1 MRSLTNAELA
11 ELIKRDSRLRFL
23 LILALPVGGALMWR
37 VLDRIE
43 ILLAAL
49 VVAAIELALRGLQS
63 IWLRW
68 GRHLLVLDYFTM
80 FMDVLA
86 ITLGLHYL
94 GGVEFPFDWV
104 YAVLLASVSIAR
116 GMGTGLVVAQWCI
129 LAYGGLLWAEYSG
142 ALPHMAL
149 FPIFVASPLYN
160 NSQYV
165 IAKLISNA
173 AIFNLAALNAAFFSA
188 ALQQKVEERTRELW
202 QTQAQLL
209 HSQKLANLG
218 QLAAS
223 LVHGFASPVTG
234 IRGSAE
240 LLLEELPT
248 ESSSYRRV
256 EQILHWSDHLAHIL
270 ERLRNLARPPEEVR
284 KPVDI
289 NQVVRDVL
297 ELVEKLLSQSRV
309 VVQEQLAPDLPLVVG
324 AAPQLEEL
332 VMNLVMNARDAM
344 PEGGTLTVITSREDG
359 FVRLVVRDTGVGMT
373 PEVQR
378 HLFEPFFT
386 TKGKQ
391 GSGLGL
397 NICRQIVVDHGG
409 RISLQSADGQG
420 TTFTVDLP
428 LRGEEWRRLAR

>member
-1 MRSLTNAELA
+1 MQSLSNTELA
-11 ELIKRDSRLRFL
+11 ELIRRESRLRLL
-23 LILALPVGGALMWR
+23 LIVALPVGGALMWLA
-37 VLDRIE
+37 LDRIE
-43 ILLAAL
+43 LLVAAL
-49 VVAAIELALRGLQS
+49 VVTALELALLGLQH

-68 GRHLLVLDYFTM
+68 GHHLSALDYLTM

-94 GGVEFPFDWV
+94 GGAEFPFDWV
-104 YAVLLASVSIAR
+104 YTVLLASISIAR
-116 GMGTGLVVAQWCI
+116 GMGTGLIIAQWCT
-129 LAYGGLLWAEYSG
+129 LAYGGLLWAEYNG
-142 ALPHMAL
+142 VLPHMAL
-149 FPIFVASPLYN
+149 FPIFIASPLYN

-188 ALQQKVEERTRELW
+188 TLQRKVEERTRELRR
-202 QTQAQLL
+202 TQAQLL

-223 LVHGFASPVTG
+223 LAHGFASPVTG

-240 LLLEELPT
+240 LLLEELPPG
-248 ESSSYRRV
+248 SSSYRRA
-256 EQILHWSDHLAHIL
+256 EQILHWSDHLTRIL
-270 ERLRNLARPPEEVR
+270 ERLRNLARPPEELQ
-284 KPVDI
+284 KPVDL

-297 ELVEKLLSQSRV
+297 ELVGKLLSQSRV
-309 VVQEQLAPDLPLVVG
+309 VVQEQLALDLPLVVG
-324 AAPQLEEL
+324 ATAQLEEL

-344 PEGGTLTVITSREDG
+344 PDGGTLTITTSRENG
-359 FVRLVVRDTGVGMT
+359 FVRLVIRDTGTGMT

-391 GSGLGL
+391 GTGLGL

-409 RISLQSADGQG
+409 RISVQSADGQG
-420 TTFTVDLP
+420 TAFTVELP
-428 LRGEEWRRLAR
+428 LRGEEWRRLVR

>member
-11 ELIKRDSRLRFL
+11 ELTRRESRLRLL
-23 LILALPVGGALMWR
+23 LIVVLPIGGALMWLA
-37 VLDRIE
+37 LDRIE
-43 ILLAAL
+43 IL
-49 VVAAIELALRGLQS
+49 VASLMVMAIELALLGLQK

-68 GRHLLVLDYFTM
+68 GRHLLALDYVTM
-80 FMDVLA
+80 VMDVLA
-86 ITLGLHYL
+86 ITIGLHFL
-94 GGVEFPFDWV
+94 GGAEFPFDWI
-104 YAVLLASVSIAR
+104 YAVMLASISIAR
-116 GMGTGLVVAQWCI
+116 GMGTGLIMAQWCT
-129 LAYGGLLWAEYSG
+129 LAYGALLWAEYTG

-188 ALQQKVEERTRELW
+188 TLQHKVEERTRELRRA
-202 QTQAQLL
+202 QAQLL

-223 LVHGFASPVTG
+223 LAHGFASPVTG

-240 LLLEELPT
+240 LLLEELPPG
-248 ESSSYRRV
+248 SSSYRRV
-256 EQILHWSDHLAHIL
+256 EQILHWSDHLARIL
-270 ERLRNLARPPEEVR
+270 DRLRNLARPPEEVR

-289 NQVVRDVL
+289 NQVVRNVL
-297 ELVEKLLSQSRV
+297 ELVEKLLRQSRV

-344 PEGGTLTVITSREDG
+344 PDGGTLTITTTREDG
-359 FVRLVVRDTGVGMT
+359 FVRLVVRDTGIGMT
-373 PEVQR
+373 AEVQR

-391 GSGLGL
+391 GTGLGL

-409 RISLQSADGQG
+409 RISVQSADGQG
-420 TTFTVDLP
+420 TAFTVDLP
-428 LRGEEWRRLAR
+428 LRGEEWRRLVR